1 MENTSYRL
9 TPTFG
14 RDTVRKFDS
23 NASEMKKMAARDFED
38 LLQVRFCIVLTTLY
52 YSYLSN
58 QCAIPVFDGLLPEPH
73 NTNVLALICACAHW
87 HALAKLRM
95 HTDETL
101 DLLDTA
107 TVTLGKQLRR
117 FQKHTCVAFQT
128 RELKREVE
136 RRQRRE
142 LRDGVGNREATTS
155 THQTARRMKTFNLQ
169 TYKLHAL
176 GDYSTSIRNFGTTDS
191 YSTEP
196 VSTS

>member
-1 MENTSYRL
+1 
-9 TPTFG
+9 
-14 RDTVRKFDS
+14 
-23 NASEMKKMAARDFED
+23 
-38 LLQVRFCIVLTTLY
+38 
-52 YSYLSN
+52 
-58 QCAIPVFDGLLPEPH
+58 
-73 NTNVLALICACAHW
+73 
-87 HALAKLRM
+87 M

-107 TVTLGKQLRR
+107 TVTLGKQLRH

-128 RELKREVE
+128 RELKREAE

-142 LRDGVGNREATTS
+142 LRDGVGNGEATTS
-155 THQTARRMKTFNLQ
+155 TYQTSRRMKTFNLQ